1 MNIIIQGKV
10 KNLLTDEEK
19 KVLIK
24 MLNDRRLTH
33 DEQKIKERMRSF
45 IY

>member
-24 MLNDRRLTH
+24 MLNDRRLTP